1 MEKNDQEFTYTY
13 SARQQEEVKRIRQR
27 YMPPAEDK
35 MEQLRKL
42 DESAMRPGTIASL
55 VVGTVGA
62 LLLGLGMTCTMVWTH
77 LFVLGIII
85 GVIGIAGVAAAYP
98 LYVRMTKKQRE
109 KITPQVLAL
118 SEELMRE

>member
-85 GVIGIAGVAAAYP
+85 GCIGIAGVAAAYP